1 LNLSISILF
10 TCRLLTASLSLI
22 FATTNQVSSGSIVS
36 DYGLFE
42 LTL

>member
-1 LNLSISILF
+1 LNLS
-10 TCRLLTASLSLI
+10 TGRLLTASLSLI
-22 FATTNQVSSGSIVS
+22 FATTNRVSSGNIVS